1 VLVWRWQVDGIAES
15 KSGLQLQWR
24 GWDYWKMIY
33 IVSFCLF
40 SYIYI
45 YIYIVSSS
53 VRTAIVKVNG
63 VLTLLLEIDFL
74 FVETVTL
81 DGWVDSIWI

>member
-1 VLVWRWQVDGIAES
+1 MERLRLLKNDIHSFVL
-15 KSGLQLQWR
+15 
-24 GWDYWKMIY
+24 
-33 IVSFCLF
+33 SFFL
-40 SYIYI
+40 

-81 DGWVDSIWI
+81 DG